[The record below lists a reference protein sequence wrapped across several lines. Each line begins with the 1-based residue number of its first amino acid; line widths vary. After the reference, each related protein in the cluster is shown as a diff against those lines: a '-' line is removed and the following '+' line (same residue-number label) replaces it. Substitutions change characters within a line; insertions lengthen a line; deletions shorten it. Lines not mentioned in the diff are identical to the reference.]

1 MGRYTIELRGKLPPP
16 HGVGPRDIAGTI
28 TIGPVSEAI
37 HAGDLELKSIH
48 WLHLIDKAGSMTSVD
63 VVNPGTY
70 DNYASVTFW
79 RLTTVNVGTTPTTVL
94 TRVTITSGSK
104 TWRFLARGE

>member
-1 MGRYTIELRGKLPPP
+1 MGTYTIELRGKLPPP
-16 HGVGPRDIAGTI
+16 HGIGPRDIAGTI

-48 WLHLIDKAGSMTSVD
+48 WLHLIDKAGSMTGVN

-79 RLTTVNVGTTPTTVL
+79 RITVGDGGTL
-94 TRVTITSGSK
+94 TRKTITSGSK